1 MKIFQIPLFEAM
13 SEAEL
18 ADMQALHCMRTKVF
32 EKNAVILHSGD
43 RVRNLG
49 IVLNGSVLIENVNVW
64 GDKSILSRV
73 EPGQVFAESYALCG
87 EPLLVDAVAAERAEI
102 LFLHLDIV
110 LSPEYSGRPWHA
122 RLMQR
127 LTLMTARK
135 NLVLSRRIFCTSPRS
150 VRERLLT
157 YLSGQTLQCG
167 SAEFDIPFNR
177 QQMADYLNLD
187 RSALSKELGRMRD
200 EGLLSFRKNHF
211 RLFID
216 LTGRS

>member
-1 MKIFQIPLFEAM
+1 
-13 SEAEL
+13 
-18 ADMQALHCMRTKVF
+18 
-32 EKNAVILHSGD
+32 
-43 RVRNLG
+43 
-49 IVLNGSVLIENVNVW
+49 
-64 GDKSILSRV
+64 
-73 EPGQVFAESYALCG
+73 
-87 EPLLVDAVAAERAEI
+87 
-102 LFLHLDIV
+102 
-110 LSPEYSGRPWHA
+110 
-122 RLMQR
+122 MQR

>member
-1 MKIFQIPLFEAM
+1 M
-13 SEAEL
+13 
-18 ADMQALHCMRTKVF
+18 
-32 EKNAVILHSGD
+32 
-43 RVRNLG
+43 
-49 IVLNGSVLIENVNVW
+49 LNGSVLIENVNVW

-157 YLSGQTLQCG
+157 YLSGQALQCG